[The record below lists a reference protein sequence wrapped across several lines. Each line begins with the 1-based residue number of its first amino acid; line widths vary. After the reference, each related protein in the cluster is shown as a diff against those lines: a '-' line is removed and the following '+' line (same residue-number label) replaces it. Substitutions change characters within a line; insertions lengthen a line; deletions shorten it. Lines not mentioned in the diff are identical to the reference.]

1 MASASE
7 YLRDRG
13 YKVETRKGSRAFSLN
28 VSSAEDRLTIEAPKR
43 NQKNVESHLLRL
55 EREFDNSRKKV
66 IEGRNSTYQ
75 VVSAEDIVLPK
86 LVRTIGALER
96 SPYLGGSLPAELEPL
111 SDEWIAKR
119 LKKIGDLREEAMYK
133 PGDIDLAQQVRLVSD
148 VYDMRV
154 LAEIVG
160 LNESYWNKAEKD
172 WDVIQRN
179 PKLKERILG
188 VILPDFAHY

>member
-1 MASASE
+1 MARGREGKLTVGQERNILEERIRLGIATPDDIARLKTLQGVAPGSQE
-7 YLRDRG
+7 LRSNLAKIG
-13 YKVETRKGSRAFSLN
+13 QA
-28 VSSAEDRLTIEAPKR
+28 A
-43 NQKNVESHLLRL
+43 Q
-55 EREFDNSRKKV
+55 
-66 IEGRNSTYQ
+66 
-75 VVSAEDIVLPK
+75 EDIVLPK